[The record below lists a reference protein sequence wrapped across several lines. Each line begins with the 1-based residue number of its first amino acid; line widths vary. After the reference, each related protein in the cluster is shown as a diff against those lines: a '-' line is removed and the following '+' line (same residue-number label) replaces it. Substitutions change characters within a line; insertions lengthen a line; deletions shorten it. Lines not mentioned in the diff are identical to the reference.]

1 MAWTFYNSSGEAMI
15 IDGGLANVVEDTTP
29 QLGGN
34 LDMQAR
40 LLVGNGGSTGI
51 AISANGEVT
60 MAAQPAVAVRN
71 SVKDSNVTGA
81 GTAAT
86 VDFNIEEYDQNA
98 DFASDTFTAPVTGQ
112 YHISVQVQFLGLT
125 SASTSM
131 LLNVISSNRNFRV
144 VVDNSAPA
152 ITEFYMP
159 FSMDVNMDAA
169 DTVTV
174 TLTIYGESSD
184 VVDIDGSSEGRTTFS
199 ARLVA

>member
-1 MAWTFYNSSGEAMI
+1 
-15 IDGGLANVVEDTTP
+15 
-29 QLGGN
+29 
-34 LDMQAR
+34 
-40 LLVGNGGSTGI
+40 
-51 AISANGEVT
+51 
-60 MAAQPAVAVRN
+60 MAA
-71 SVKDSNVTGA
+71 
-81 GTAAT
+81 
-86 VDFNIEEYDQNA
+86 
-98 DFASDTFTAPVTGQ
+98 
-112 YHISVQVQFLGLT
+112 LT